1 MSQLK
6 DLLIASLLKTAD
18 NRFFMPNQ
26 VLKSLM
32 TESNIKKTLLE
43 SGINPEDIPSALV
56 EAMGPGMKC
65 FAILVRIGHP
75 SLFVQFIEN
84 GVLDQYLPIDKTG
97 HGVFAEFVANE
108 VPPEFLIVQYEY
120 LAPLFTKNQ
129 IHRRL
134 PDQILLPFLEDSP
147 IGSGGFGTI
156 YKVSLSSRHQG
167 LVPNPSG
174 DVGTLIA

>member
-6 DLLIASLLKTAD
+6 DLLIDGLLKTAD
-18 NRFFMPNQ
+18 NRFFMPDQ
-26 VLKSLM
+26 TLKSLM
-32 TESNIKKTLLE
+32 TELNIKKTLLE
-43 SGINPEDIPSALV
+43 SGTNPEDIPSAWA
-56 EAMGPGMKC
+56 EAKGPGMKC

-75 SLFVQFIEN
+75 RLFVQFIEN

-97 HGVFAEFVANE
+97 HGAFAEFIANE
-108 VPPEFLIVQYEY
+108 VPSEFFIVQYEY

-129 IHRRL
+129 IQKRL
-134 PDQILLPFLEDSP
+134 PDQFPLPFLKESQ
-147 IGSGGFGTI
+147 IYSGGYGTI
-156 YKVSLSSRHQG
+156 YKVSLSSKHQG